1 MNRIKI
7 HDKYFEPFI
16 PADQLDEVV
25 QTLADKLNLRL
36 AGKTPL
42 FVSILNGSF
51 IFAADLLKKI
61 NLSCEISFV
70 KMASYSGTSSTE
82 NVRELIGFDEN
93 LAGKTVV
100 ILEDIV
106 DSGITL
112 KKILETL
119 KQSGAAEVIVVALLL
134 KPEAFR
140 MDFEIDYIGMKI
152 PNDFIVGYGMDYD
165 RLGRNL
171 KDIYRIVE

>member
-16 PADQLDEVV
+16 TAKQLDEVV
-25 QTLADKLNLRL
+25 ENLADKLNLRL

-70 KMASYSGTSSTE
+70 KMASYSGTSTTE

-93 LAGKTVV
+93 LAGKTIV

-112 KKILETL
+112 KKILEIL

>member
-1 MNRIKI
+1 
-7 HDKYFEPFI
+7 
-16 PADQLDEVV
+16 
-25 QTLADKLNLRL
+25 
-36 AGKTPL
+36 
-42 FVSILNGSF
+42 
-51 IFAADLLKKI
+51 
-61 NLSCEISFV
+61 
-70 KMASYSGTSSTE
+70 MASYSGTSSTE